1 MPQSL
6 NPERRE
12 TAIRVLMGT
21 KLVMNYVDGELGF
34 LQVDKN
40 SQEYANHRLRIAR
53 EYATKIID
61 ERRS

>member
-1 MPQSL
+1 MPRNL
-6 NPERRE
+6 DPEHRE

-21 KLVMNYVDGELGF
+21 KLVMNYVDGELRF
-34 LQVDKN
+34 LEVDRS
-40 SQEYANHRLRIAR
+40 SQEYANHRQRIAR